1 MSNSKPVIVFVPG
14 AFSRPSDF
22 DLVSNPLREVG
33 YEVHVVHHPSSP
45 DVLVVPTPS
54 MYDDANNIHRLVE
67 RMADEGKD
75 IVIVMHSYG
84 GLPGTQACEGL
95 SRTERLRDSKP
106 GGIVRLLYVGA
117 AIARVGSSLAGTLQT
132 EMPLP
137 SIEAPNSRLSLWTS
151 MTLAIGGLVPLS
163 WTAWLFSPSSLAASV
178 EGLWAYNRNPDIFT
192 NWLLTDIPREDALK
206 YASGSSLVAQS
217 VKSTVT
223 PLTYAGYKNIPCSY
237 MLTKQDRVNFPEVQR
252 GFIDLVEKESGSR
265 VHVYEYEVGH
275 CPQLSRPL
283 MEVECVRRVAGEEI

>member
-1 MSNSKPVIVFVPG
+1 MANLKPVIVVVPG

-22 DLVSNPLREVG
+22 DLVSDPLRDVG

-45 DVLVVPTPS
+45 DVLVQPTPS
-54 MYDDANNIHRLVE
+54 MYDDAENIHRLVE
-67 RMADEGKD
+67 NLADEGKD

-84 GLPGTQACEGL
+84 GLPGTQACESL
-95 SRTERLRDSKP
+95 SRNERHRASKP

-117 AIARVGSSLAGTLQT
+117 AIAPVGSSMAAILRTT
-132 EMPLP
+132 MPLP
-137 SIEAPNSRLSLWTS
+137 LIEAAHASPSLWTS
-151 MTLAIGGLVPLS
+151 VSLVIGGLIPLS

-192 NWLLTDIPREDALK
+192 DWLLADLPREDALR
-206 YASGSSLVAQS
+206 YASGSSAVAQS

-223 PLTYAGYKNIPCSY
+223 PLTYAGYKHIPCSY
-237 MLTKQDRVNFPEVQR
+237 MLTKLDHVNSPEVQR
-252 GFIDLVEKESGSR
+252 GFIDLVEKESGTR
-265 VHVYEYEVGH
+265 VDVHEYEVGH

-283 MEVECVRRVAGEEI
+283 LEVECVRRVAGEKL

>member
-1 MSNSKPVIVFVPG
+1 MATSKPVIVFLPG

-22 DLVSNPLREVG
+22 DLVSDPLREVG

-45 DVLVVPTPS
+45 DVLVQPTPS
-54 MYDDANNIHRLVE
+54 MYDDADNIHRLVE
-67 RMADEGKD
+67 SLADEGKN

-95 SRTERLRDSKP
+95 SRTERLRASKP

-117 AIARVGSSLAGTLQT
+117 AIAPVGSSMAGILRTT
-132 EMPLP
+132 MPLP
-137 SIEAPNSRLSLWTS
+137 SIETANGSPSWWTS
-151 MTLAIGGLVPLS
+151 VSLAVGGFIPLS
-163 WTAWLFSPSSLAASV
+163 WTAWLFSQSSLAASV

-192 NWLLTDIPREDALK
+192 NWLLTDIPREEALR
-206 YASGSSLVAQS
+206 YASGSSPVAQS

-223 PLTYAGYKNIPCSY
+223 PLTYAGYKHIPCSY
-237 MLTKQDRVNFPEVQR
+237 MITKLDRVNSPEVQR
-252 GFIDLVEKESGSR
+252 GFINLVEKESGTR
-265 VHVYEYEVGH
+265 VDVHECEVGH

-283 MEVECVRRVAGEEI
+283 LEVECVRRVAGEKV